1 MLKYDFK
8 CESCHQVTENW
19 ARINEMTV
27 PCPLCGERATRMI
40 SCPAVHGDFEPRLVE
55 NIAHEPIWIDSK
67 KTLRRE
73 MEKHG
78 VSEKYGK
85 GWQ

>member
-1 MLKYDFK
+1 
-8 CESCHQVTENW
+8 
-19 ARINEMTV
+19 
-27 PCPLCGERATRMI
+27 MI

-55 NIAHEPIWIDSK
+55 NIGPEPIWIDSK